1 MGRPRTRNV
10 AMINGRI
17 TVEQMEWLQ
26 ARAEDLDGNLSAALR
41 QSITDAMLLEMARE
55 DYKLLREE
63 QPEFSI
69 PRNPPPIASTRLVET
84 VLVFPM
90 VDVEDAELR
99 REESGSDG

>member
-1 MGRPRTRNV
+1 
-10 AMINGRI
+10 
-17 TVEQMEWLQ
+17 MEWLE
-26 ARAEDLDGNLSAALR
+26 ARAEQLGGNLSAALR

-63 QPEFSI
+63 HPEFSI
-69 PRNPPPIASTRLVET
+69 PRNPPPEASTRLVET

-90 VDVEDAELR
+90 VDAEDAELR